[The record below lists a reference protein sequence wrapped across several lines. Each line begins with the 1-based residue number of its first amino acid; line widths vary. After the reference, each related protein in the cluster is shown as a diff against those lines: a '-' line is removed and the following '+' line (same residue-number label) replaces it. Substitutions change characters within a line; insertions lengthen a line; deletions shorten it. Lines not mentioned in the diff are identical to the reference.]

1 MQSTRIP
8 ATIISGFLGAGKTT
22 LLRSLMEQ
30 SSHKKIAIIVNE
42 FGSLGIDG
50 DILKNCGVPG
60 CTEEN
65 IVELANGCICCTVA
79 DEFLPTMEALLDR
92 KDPPEHIIIE
102 TSGLA
107 LPKPLIKAFNWPSI
121 KTRMTVDGVVTLVDS
136 PAVLAGQFADDP
148 DAVAQQRAADQS
160 LDHDNPLH
168 EVFEDQ
174 LCSADLVILNKIDL
188 VTPEQAEQLTKDIQK
203 ELPRAVKI
211 IQVANGKVDP
221 EIILGINASAEEDL
235 QSRPSHHDGEG
246 EDHEHDDFTSF
257 VVTLPTSDSPEKLV
271 EKLILLAGRYN
282 ILRVKGYVNIANKPM
297 CLEIHGVG
305 QRFNYHFDRAWRAD
319 ESRESKLIII
329 GDKRI
334 DIEQDEIQAILQRDF
349 SFFKYTMPKLR
360 PADFYLGCFE
370 GAVFIDFDCSKEGL
384 ISLCRISF
392 DGHGCCSIE
401 GNKNYLDFE
410 LSNKFL
416 EEMKKDSLNQ
426 EIITNIVLKLIEIN
440 KKDIGE
446 EVLKQYNFI

>member
-30 SSHKKIAIIVNE
+30 STHKKIAIIVNE

-60 CTEEN
+60 CTEDN

-148 DAVAQQRAADQS
+148 DAVAQQRAADPS

-188 VTPEQAEQLTKDIQK
+188 ITPEQAQQLTQDIQK
-203 ELPRAVKI
+203 ELPKAVKI
-211 IQVANGKVDP
+211 IQVSNGQIDP
-221 EIILGINASAEEDL
+221 EIILGINAGAEDDL

-246 EDHEHDDFTSF
+246 EDHEHDDFVSF
-257 VVTLPTSDSPEKLV
+257 VVTIPTADNPETLV
-271 EKLILLAGRYN
+271 QKLIQLASKYD
-282 ILRVKGYVNIANKPM
+282 ILRIKGYVNTVNKPM
-297 CLEIHGVG
+297 RLEIHGVG

-329 GDKRI
+329 GETGI
-334 DIEQDEIQAILQRDF
+334 DQEAIRLALQ
-349 SFFKYTMPKLR
+349 
-360 PADFYLGCFE
+360 
-370 GAVFIDFDCSKEGL
+370 
-384 ISLCRISF
+384 
-392 DGHGCCSIE
+392 
-401 GNKNYLDFE
+401 
-410 LSNKFL
+410 
-416 EEMKKDSLNQ
+416 
-426 EIITNIVLKLIEIN
+426 
-440 KKDIGE
+440 
-446 EVLKQYNFI
+446 

>member
-174 LCSADLVILNKIDL
+174 LSSADLVILNKIDL

-203 ELPRAVKI
+203 ELPKAVKI
-211 IQVANGKVDP
+211 IQAANGKIDP
-221 EIILGINASAEEDL
+221 EIILGINAGAEDDL

-257 VVTLPTSDSPEKLV
+257 VVTIPTSDNPETLV
-271 EKLILLAGRYN
+271 QKLIQVAN
-282 ILRVKGYVNIANKPM
+282 THDILRIKGYVNITNKPM
-297 CLEIHGVG
+297 RLEIHGVG

-329 GDKRI
+329 GETGI
-334 DIEQDEIQAILQRDF
+334 DQEAIQVALQ
-349 SFFKYTMPKLR
+349 
-360 PADFYLGCFE
+360 
-370 GAVFIDFDCSKEGL
+370 
-384 ISLCRISF
+384 
-392 DGHGCCSIE
+392 
-401 GNKNYLDFE
+401 
-410 LSNKFL
+410 
-416 EEMKKDSLNQ
+416 
-426 EIITNIVLKLIEIN
+426 
-440 KKDIGE
+440 
-446 EVLKQYNFI
+446 

>member
-60 CTEEN
+60 CTEDN

-92 KDPPEHIIIE
+92 KNPPEHIIIE

-136 PAVLAGQFADDP
+136 PAVLSGQFADDP

-188 VTPEQAEQLTKDIQK
+188 VTSEQAEQLTKDIQK
-203 ELPRAVKI
+203 ELPKAVKI
-211 IQVANGKVDP
+211 IQVANGKIDP
-221 EIILGINASAEEDL
+221 EIILGINAGAEDDL

-257 VVTLPTSDSPEKLV
+257 VVTIPTADNPETLV
-271 EKLILLAGRYN
+271 QKLIQVAN
-282 ILRVKGYVNIANKPM
+282 THDILRIKGYVNIVNKPM
-297 CLEIHGVG
+297 RLEIHGVG

-319 ESRESKLIII
+319 ESRESKLIVI
-329 GDKRI
+329 GETGI
-334 DIEQDEIQAILQRDF
+334 
-349 SFFKYTMPKLR
+349 
-360 PADFYLGCFE
+360 
-370 GAVFIDFDCSKEGL
+370 
-384 ISLCRISF
+384 
-392 DGHGCCSIE
+392 
-401 GNKNYLDFE
+401 
-410 LSNKFL
+410 
-416 EEMKKDSLNQ
+416 NQ
-426 EIITNIVLKLIEIN
+426 EAIQVAL
-440 KKDIGE
+440 
-446 EVLKQYNFI
+446 Q